1 MAPCFY
7 GTLCE
12 TPEAFSNL
20 LRFSRY
26 QRKLRIRP
34 PCWRTWARCLAVFRP
49 SLFQHAPA
57 FGFRLSA
64 FQHAPAYASACQHLS
79 FLFVE
84 RLMARCA

>member
-1 MAPCFY
+1 MAPCFR

-26 QRKLRIRP
+26 QRKLRIR
-34 PCWRTWARCLAVFRP
+34 A

-57 FGFRLSA
+57 SGFRLSA
-64 FQHAPAYASACQHLS
+64 IQHAPAYASACQHLS
-79 FLFVE
+79 FFV
-84 RLMARCA
+84 C